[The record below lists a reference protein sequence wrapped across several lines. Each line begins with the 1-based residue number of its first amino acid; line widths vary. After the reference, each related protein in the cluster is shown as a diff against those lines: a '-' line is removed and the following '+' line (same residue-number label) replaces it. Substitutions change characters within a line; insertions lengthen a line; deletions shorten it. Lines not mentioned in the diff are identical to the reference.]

1 MRAIKIVW
9 PYFFFHHLPIA
20 PSTFS
25 QKRWMMPKHI
35 LASCYAC
42 FGLAL
47 DIRCHFSMLFK
58 CHYHLHLL
66 PRYERGVSDQRV
78 E

>member
-1 MRAIKIVW
+1 MHAIQIVW
-9 PYFFFHHLPIA
+9 PYFIFHYLPLG

-35 LASCYAC
+35 LARCNAY
-42 FGLAL
+42 FGFAM
-47 DIRCHFSMLFK
+47 DIR
-58 CHYHLHLL
+58 CHYHLHPS
-66 PRYERGVSDQRV
+66 PRYEKGVGDQRV